1 MRVLR
6 RSMENTESGN
16 RSDFHKG
23 RDTQQQRK
31 GTAQTKKGILM
42 LTRKLDIRI

>member
-6 RSMENTESGN
+6 RSLENTESGD

-23 RDTQQQRK
+23 QATQQQRK
-31 GTAQTKKGILM
+31 ATAQTKK
-42 LTRKLDIRI
+42 KVF